1 MRRYLPILLISFFVL
16 VILITGSTSLQ
27 GYADEQNP
35 EKDIKS
41 INVYTTLPIEQL
53 SILAQEYERTQKVRV
68 NLVPLSEANLLTKM
82 KAEMPAPR
90 ADMIIANRAFLEQI
104 QKMNVLKPYT
114 SEQTD
119 IVPDRFKDENNYWTG
134 MWYDPM
140 VFAANRDF
148 LNTIPKIPSKWND
161 LVSDSKY
168 RIGITDFLAAEA
180 SANLLY
186 TLVGV
191 NGEAQTLSYLKKLHP
206 QIVQYAKFLTT
217 PVRMAGM
224 GEVDIAI
231 ATQSETIRYMN
242 DKFPITLVYPEDGT
256 SFILT
261 GSALVTGAKNELEAK
276 RFMDWLLQDTAYSI
290 LYVNNFYFVP
300 TNPEALVYKY
310 YDTKSMK
317 LLDKKDELSVEQKS
331 QLLDKWVTTVRLA
344 SK

>member
-16 VILITGSTSLQ
+16 VTIITGSTSLQ

-68 NLVPLSEANLLTKM
+68 NLVPLSEANLLAKI
-82 KAEMPAPR
+82 KAEMPVPH
-90 ADMIIANRAFLEQI
+90 ADIIIANSPLLEQM

-119 IVPDRFKDENNYWTG
+119 IIPDRFKDENNYWTG

-148 LNTIPKIPSKWND
+148 LKALPKIPSKWND
-161 LVSDSKY
+161 LTQDSKY

-186 TLVGV
+186 TLVSV
-191 NGEAQTLSYLKKLHP
+191 NGEPQTFSYLKKLHP
-206 QIVQYAKFLTT
+206 QIIQYAKFLST

-242 DKFPITLVYPEDGT
+242 DKFPITLLYPEDGT

-261 GSALVTGAKNELEAK
+261 GSALVTGAKNEIEAK
-276 RFMDWLLQDTAYSI
+276 QFMDWLLQDAAYSI
-290 LYVNNFYFVP
+290 LYTSNFYFIP
-300 TNPEALVYKY
+300 TNPEALIYKY
-310 YDTKSMK
+310 YDTKNIK
-317 LLDKKDELSVEQKS
+317 LLEKKEEFPLEQKS